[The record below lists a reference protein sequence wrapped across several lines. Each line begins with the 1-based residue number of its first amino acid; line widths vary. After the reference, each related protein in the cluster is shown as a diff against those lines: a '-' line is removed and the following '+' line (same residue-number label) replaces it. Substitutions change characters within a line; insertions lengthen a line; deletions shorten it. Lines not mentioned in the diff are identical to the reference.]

1 MKSKMPSSYYLLK
14 RKKKI
19 SKKNKNESPYELVTL
34 KPSMASSI
42 KSVKKETLKRYERML
57 LNKVMV

>member
-1 MKSKMPSSYYLLK
+1 MKSKMLSDHYLLK

-19 SKKNKNESPYELVTL
+19 SKKNKNELPYELVTL
-34 KPSMASSI
+34 KPSMVSSI
-42 KSVKKETLKRYERML
+42 KSIKKETLKRYERML